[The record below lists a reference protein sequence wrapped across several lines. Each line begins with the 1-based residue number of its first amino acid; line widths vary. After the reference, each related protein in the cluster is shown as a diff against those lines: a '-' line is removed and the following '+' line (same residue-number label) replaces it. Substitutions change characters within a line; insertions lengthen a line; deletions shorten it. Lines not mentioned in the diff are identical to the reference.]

1 MLRLNIARLVRQ
13 RGKQQPL
20 VYLITHGFTR
30 DEARS
35 ILNPKLRMVRLS
47 IMTRLCKLFDCYPSD
62 LFAHDGKGKCHLDA
76 LNEVQE
82 VRTDDL
88 LEGLSPEEIA
98 ELARQAEA
106 MRKRK

>member
-1 MLRLNIARLVRQ
+1 MNIARLVRL

-20 VYLITHGFTR
+20 TYLMMHGFTR
-30 DEARS
+30 NEARS
-35 ILNPKLRMVRLS
+35 IMNPNLRMVKLS
-47 IMTRLCKLFDCYPSD
+47 IMTRLCKLFDCYPND

-88 LEGLSPEEIA
+88 LEGLSPEQIE
-98 ELARQAEA
+98 ELVRLAKG
-106 MRKRK
+106 MKKGK